1 MSILL
6 VVEWK
11 YDFVILK
18 KKYLYEEP
26 NYPNLLLLCLKCRF
40 YNFSD
45 YSLSQAFGQ
54 YLTHAYGESAIQQ
67 LKGKICKIFSF
78 IQYWFSLAKIHRN
91 ENILLIENYN
101 GEYLHLIS
109 IRKSLGIL
117 LTIFNVVI
125 WVCWNT
131 KPINI
136 IFLAMYWNSMR

>member
-1 MSILL
+1 MYSFYVYIACGGM
-6 VVEWK
+6 EIW
-11 YDFVILK
+11 FCHFE

-26 NYPNLLLLCLKCRF
+26 NYSNLPLLCLKCHF

-91 ENILLIENYN
+91 ENILLIEN
-101 GEYLHLIS
+101 
-109 IRKSLGIL
+109 
-117 LTIFNVVI
+117 
-125 WVCWNT
+125 
-131 KPINI
+131 
-136 IFLAMYWNSMR
+136 